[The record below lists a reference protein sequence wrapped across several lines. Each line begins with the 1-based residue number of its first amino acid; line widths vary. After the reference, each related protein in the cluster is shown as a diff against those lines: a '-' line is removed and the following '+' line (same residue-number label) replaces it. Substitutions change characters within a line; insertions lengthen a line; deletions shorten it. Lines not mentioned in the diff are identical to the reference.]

1 MKYSNGFR
9 ARMVQRMVGPEGI
22 GAIKLAEEIG
32 VHQTTLSRWLREAS
46 GEEKREKREKRGE
59 NVKSAQVRER
69 LSLRPDDLPPAE
81 KYRLVTEAS
90 TLSEDELGA
99 FLQRNG
105 LHEAPLQEWRQKV
118 EEASL
123 GALGSPKKRRR
134 GKSPEAKRVEQLE
147 REMNRKDKALA
158 EVTALLALKKKLE
171 MLLGDEDESTTPRSG
186 R

>member
-9 ARMVQRMVGPEGI
+9 ARMVQRMAGPEGI

-32 VHQTTLSRWLREAS
+32 VHQTTLSRWVREAS
-46 GEEKREKREKRGE
+46 GEEKRERRGE
-59 NVKSAQVRER
+59 NVGSAQVRER
-69 LSLRPDDLPPAE
+69 LSVRPDDLPPAE

-99 FLQRNG
+99 FLRRNG
-105 LHEAPLQEWRQKV
+105 LHEAQLQEWRQKV

-134 GKSPEAKRVEQLE
+134 GKSPEAKRVQQLE
-147 REMNRKDKALA
+147 RELNRKDKALA

>member
-22 GAIKLAEEIG
+22 GALKLAEEIG

-46 GEEKREKREKRGE
+46 GEEKRERRGE

-69 LSLRPDDLPPAE
+69 LSVRPDDLPPAE

-99 FLQRNG
+99 FLRRNG
-105 LHEAPLQEWRQKV
+105 LHEAQLQEWRQKV
-118 EEASL
+118 VDAASL
-123 GALGSPKKRRR
+123 PRRR
-134 GKSPEAKRVEQLE
+134 
-147 REMNRKDKALA
+147 
-158 EVTALLALKKKLE
+158 
-171 MLLGDEDESTTPRSG
+171 ESSSSSAR
-186 R
+186 